1 VLTAVRRQVLLE
13 LGPAYFKYMNQT
25 ANKATA
31 LAKLVGFYTVEVRN
45 LESGTT
51 LHKADLVVM
60 ENLFFDRK
68 IEKTFDLKGIQG
80 RKVKAKGGAEAPKTL
95 FDEEWREGTSGTETR
110 SFAGG
115 QLMYLPGQQRALTLV
130 CPHSKVVLEESIR
143 NDTDFLAESNI
154 MDYSYVFVV
163 SVRVIRG

>member
-1 VLTAVRRQVLLE
+1 MVLIAVHRQVLLE

-95 FDEEWREGTSGTETR
+95 FDEEWREGESETR

-115 QLMYLPGQQRALTLV
+115 LLMCFTGQQRALTLV

-154 MDYSYVFVV
+154 MDYSYVFAVFIW
-163 SVRVIRG
+163 VI